1 MARVVIP
8 SQMRD
13 LTDGIAE
20 VEVEGNTVR
29 KVILA
34 LDEQYPGV
42 KDRLIKDD
50 RLVPAIAVSV
60 DNEVS
65 ALGLLGKVGPSSVVH
80 FLPAIA
86 GGAEVCLS
94 PCGQAERCSPI
105 PGSGRIGGLAHSPIS
120 GPETLLISSRYK
132 ILRKLGSGGTGVVYL
147 ARDLVA
153 DRSVALKLIKTER
166 LAPEVLEHL

>member
-8 SQMRD
+8 SQIRD

-86 GGAEVCLS
+86 GGAEV
-94 PCGQAERCSPI
+94 
-105 PGSGRIGGLAHSPIS
+105 
-120 GPETLLISSRYK
+120 
-132 ILRKLGSGGTGVVYL
+132 
-147 ARDLVA
+147 
-153 DRSVALKLIKTER
+153 
-166 LAPEVLEHL
+166 

>member
-65 ALGLLGKVGPSSVVH
+65 ALGLLGKVGPASVVH

-86 GGAEVCLS
+86 GGAEV
-94 PCGQAERCSPI
+94 
-105 PGSGRIGGLAHSPIS
+105 
-120 GPETLLISSRYK
+120 
-132 ILRKLGSGGTGVVYL
+132 
-147 ARDLVA
+147 
-153 DRSVALKLIKTER
+153 
-166 LAPEVLEHL
+166 